1 MIWQL
6 VQFLERL
13 QQMTNDVRRQL
24 TLLVRRTLRW
34 PALLAGLSAQL
45 LEVRNAEHFD
55 GVAAHQ
61 LVHDFI
67 TEFTGLLGSNLCSVW
82 PR

>member
-1 MIWQL
+1 MISRL

-24 TLLVRRTLRW
+24 MLHVRQTVRW

-55 GVAAHQ
+55 GVTAHQ
-61 LVHDFI
+61 FVHDFI
-67 TEFTGLLGSNLCSVW
+67 TEFARLLGSNLCGVW